1 MVGNSEV
8 ILWADRFI
16 AGQIS
21 PEKRTRN
28 NEGFEHRPVMLR
40 ERTYLKSPKRN
51 ARSCR
56 TRAARPRSPS
66 AHFQTARPQWPPP
79 CVDLLNSISGA
90 VGGTV
95 NVGFGELLS
104 SFAGWIFTPLSFPG
118 SHRRLRI
125 ISPKAKNQRIERH
138 EKGANRQGRV
148 DSTYHQGPN
157 ALVHPGSRTVPF

>member
-8 ILWADRFI
+8 ILWAGRFI

-66 AHFQTARPQWPPP
+66 
-79 CVDLLNSISGA
+79 
-90 VGGTV
+90 GGHSELYLRRGRRTV
-95 NVGFGELLS
+95 NVGFGEPLS
-104 SFAGWIFTPLSFPG
+104 SFAGWIFIPLSFPG

-125 ISPKAKNQRIERH
+125 ISPKAKSQRIERH
-138 EKGANRQGRV
+138 EKGASWRGRV
-148 DSTYHQGPN
+148 DSPYHMGAN
-157 ALVHPGSRTVPF
+157 ALVHPGSRTVPFSGALR